1 MNRRRPLVLLVLAAL
16 LPLVV
21 LSATLSTAWLMHLQD
36 EMRDGAFEQVDRVA
50 ALLDRELAAQI
61 EVLRALAQSPLLDG
75 AVDEAAFA
83 TLAERVRQGRPLWRR
98 VSLSDPEGNRLV
110 DVPGPVGGRMG
121 KVVEPD
127 SHARIVQTRRP
138 VIGPIVR
145 GPRHTAFAIRVPVQR
160 GDRLPYVLSA
170 VVMPDGVRGLLDHG
184 LPPGWVA
191 AVVDSEGLVVAT
203 SRGGNPDHIG
213 RKASDGAL
221 AARAAAAKGLYD
233 GPNTINGH
241 ATKVAYRVL
250 PDSFWSVHVGIPRDM
265 YTAPFVRA
273 VWLLAGGAVLSLLL
287 VASFLWLLA
296 REMRTRRAEEAALE
310 EGRRM
315 EALGRMTGGV
325 AHDFNNLLMIAQ
337 GGAESIRNR
346 PHDTERVVRYADAIL
361 TAVQRGEALTRQL
374 LAFARRS
381 PQEPV
386 SFLLQDRADELL
398 TLLSRSTRAD
408 IAVTLAV
415 PAELWPIF
423 ADPDGLEVALVNLAV
438 NARDAMPGGGRLDI
452 DAENVTLAGGRRVA
466 GLGGDPLGGDYVV
479 VRVRDTGTGIR
490 AEDLGRIFEP
500 FYTTKAVGKG
510 TGLGLS
516 QVMGY
521 ARQSGGAVTADSR
534 LGEGTTFTLYLPRA
548 VQPPVRPAR
557 RTDETVSDDAGRI
570 LLVEDNPEVARAAE
584 GMLAAAG
591 HRVTWAPSGP
601 AALARID
608 AGEAFDAVLSDIVM
622 EGGLSG
628 LELAQRLRERRPALP
643 IVLMTGY
650 SEALAAGVPDGL
662 SVLSK
667 PFGQAEALAAL
678 RSARANARR
687 ETMGTA

>member
-1 MNRRRPLVLLVLAAL
+1 MNRRRPLILLVLAAL

-21 LSATLSTAWLMHLQD
+21 LSAALSTAWLLHEQD
-36 EMRDGAFEQVDRVA
+36 EMRDDAFEQVDRMA
-50 ALLDRELAAQI
+50 ALLDRELAAQV
-61 EVLRALAQSPLLDG
+61 EVLRAVAQSPMLDG
-75 AVDEAAFA
+75 DVDQAAFA
-83 TLAERVRQGRPLWRR
+83 KLAERIRQDRPLWR
-98 VSLSDPEGNRLV
+98 VLSLSDPDGNRLV
-110 DVPGPVGGRMG
+110 DVPVVIGNGPG
-121 KVVEPD
+121 KVIEPD
-127 SHARIVQTRRP
+127 SHARVVQTRRP
-138 VIGPIVR
+138 TIGHILR
-145 GPRHTAFAIRVPVQR
+145 GPKNLAFAIRVPVLR
-160 GDRLPYVLSA
+160 GGRVPYVLSA
-170 VVMPDGVRGLLDHG
+170 VVMPDGVRGLLDYG
-184 LPPGWVA
+184 LPPGWIA
-191 AVVDSEGLVVAT
+191 AVVDAEGFVVAT
-203 SRGGNPDHIG
+203 SRGGNPDRIG

-233 GPNTINGH
+233 GPSTIEGH

-265 YTAPFVRA
+265 YTAPFVRS
-273 VWLLAGGAVLSLLL
+273 VWLLAGGSVLSLLL
-287 VASFLWLLA
+287 VASFLWVLA
-296 REMRTRRAEEAALE
+296 REMHTRRAEETALE

-361 TAVQRGEALTRQL
+361 ATVQRGEALTRQL

-398 TLLSRSTRAD
+398 TLLSRSTRGD

-415 PAELWPIF
+415 PAEVWPIF

-452 DAENVTLAGGRRVA
+452 GAENVTLTAGRS
-466 GLGGDPLGGDYVV
+466 GGPGLGGDYVA

-490 AEDLGRIFEP
+490 AEDLGHIFEP

-548 VQPPVRPAR
+548 VQPPVRPVR
-557 RTDETVSDDAGRI
+557 RTAEAMADAAGRI
-570 LLVEDNPEVARAAE
+570 LLVEDNPDVARTTE
-584 GMLAAAG
+584 DMLTAAG
-591 HRVTWAPSGP
+591 HRVSWVPSGP

-650 SEALAAGVPDGL
+650 SEALAAGVPGGL
-662 SVLSK
+662 PVLGK
-667 PFGQAEALAAL
+667 PFGQAEVLAAL
-678 RSARANARR
+678 RSARAGA
-687 ETMGTA
+687 EPEAVGTL